1 MWCAVCVV
9 WWYGIDVA
17 MSNAMPTQGNVP
29 IQLKTIENDS
39 NMTKQGDTGWMD
51 SLDPL
56 YAKICDIW
64 MKILIA
70 DFGTDHVCPCSPRTA
85 QHCTFAPL
93 ASWPASAHT
102 PHCSPRHHRN
112 GRIANSTPLIVL
124 RHGRTAVVSARWIFQ
139 RRDCPVARR
148 RGDCGEHLGRVGH
161 AGMRVVC

>member
-1 MWCAVCVV
+1 
-9 WWYGIDVA
+9 
-17 MSNAMPTQGNVP
+17 VP

-85 QHCTFAPL
+85 RHCTFAPL

-102 PHCSPRHHRN
+102 PHCSPRHHHN
-112 GRIANSTPLIVL
+112 GRIANSTPTNFSPIRAHCSGISSMDISTAGLPRGSPERRL
-124 RHGRTAVVSARWIFQ
+124 R
-139 RRDCPVARR
+139 
-148 RGDCGEHLGRVGH
+148 
-161 AGMRVVC
+161 